1 MKRGKQQIT
10 MYILSILLCIFAGLY
25 FRGIGGLGSY
35 LYTVLWASVWYFV
48 LAMFIRGKQSTLLM
62 IALSVCIILE
72 LTQLYSAPWINELR
86 ATEVGGW
93 LLGSVFRWED
103 LVGSVLGCALSWMV
117 DTWIYKR

>member
-1 MKRGKQQIT
+1 MKRGRQQII

-25 FRGIGGLGSY
+25 FRGIGGFGSY
-35 LYTVLWASVWYFV
+35 IYTLLWAAVWYFI
-48 LAMFIRGKQSTLLM
+48 LAMFIKRKQSTLLL
-62 IALSVCIILE
+62 ISLAVCIILE

-86 ATEVGGW
+86 ATDVGGW

-103 LVGSVLGCALSWMV
+103 LVSCALGCALSWLV